1 MSAKSVAAIPENGT
15 ELFIPLNK
23 LKKSSKNAR
32 KVPHS
37 EAAIAA
43 YAASIAAKGI
53 LQNLVV
59 EPEVDADGKPTGFYL
74 VTIRRTAVH
83 FCACCGRRRC
93 AYSAPPRS
101 DAGRVPH

>member
-43 YAASIAAKGI
+43 YA
-53 LQNLVV
+53 
-59 EPEVDADGKPTGFYL
+59 
-74 VTIRRTAVH
+74 
-83 FCACCGRRRC
+83 
-93 AYSAPPRS
+93 
-101 DAGRVPH
+101 

>member
-1 MSAKSVAAIPENGT
+1 MSAKHPESGPANGT
-15 ELFIPLNK
+15 EIFIPLNR
-23 LKKSSKNAR
+23 LKKSPKNAR

-37 EAAIAA
+37 EAAIEA
-43 YAASIAAKGI
+43 YSASIAAKGI

>member
-59 EPEVDADGKPTGFYL
+59 FVVVSAKEIFGNGGVLPTSMRSGP
-74 VTIRRTAVH
+74 RPTA
-83 FCACCGRRRC
+83 ATGGP
-93 AYSAPPRS
+93 A
-101 DAGRVPH
+101 